1 MIPYHE
7 DCYAKDLKGVKTL
20 FLNNQPINGFSG
32 NVLAFFAIIVLIVS
46 LFMKDNTMLFLAV
59 FMVFPIL
66 YRLYSYIVY
75 ERHIEK

>member
-1 MIPYHE
+1 VIPYHE

-20 FLNNQPINGFSG
+20 FLNNQPVNGFSG
-32 NVLAFFAIIVLIVS
+32 NLLAFFALLVLIVS
-46 LFMKDNTMLFLAV
+46 LFIKEDTMIFLTI

-66 YRLYSYIVY
+66 YRLYSYLVY

>member
-1 MIPYHE
+1 VIPYHE

-20 FLNNQPINGFSG
+20 FLNNQPVNGFSG
-32 NVLAFFAIIVLIVS
+32 NILAFFALIVLIVS
-46 LFMKDNTMLFLAV
+46 FFMKEETMIFLAV

-75 ERHIEK
+75 ERHIER

>member
-7 DCYAKDLKGVKTL
+7 DCYAKDLKGAKTL
-20 FLNNQPINGFSG
+20 FLNNQPVNGFSG
-32 NVLAFFAIIVLIVS
+32 NLLAFFALIVLIVS
-46 LFMKDNTMLFLAV
+46 LFIKEDMMIFLTI

-66 YRLYSYIVY
+66 YRVYSYIVY